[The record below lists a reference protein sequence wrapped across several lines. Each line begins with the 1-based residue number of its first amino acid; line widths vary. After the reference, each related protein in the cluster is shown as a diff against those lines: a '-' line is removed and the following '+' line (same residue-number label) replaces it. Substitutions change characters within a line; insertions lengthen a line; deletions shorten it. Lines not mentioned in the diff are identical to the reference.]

1 MEREDSL
8 DALSVRNAA
17 HSECLVESAPF
28 TADHHA
34 GKYLDSLFVTF
45 YDPRVNAY
53 TVADR
58 KRRQIGFLLFFVDDV
73 DDAIHKPVQPRG
85 CGRTLSFGGVD
96 FATRIPAAQDRR
108 EFRARRA
115 FNENEHQDA

>member
-34 GKYLDSLFVTF
+34 GKDLDSLFVTF
-45 YDPRVNAY
+45 HDTCVNAH
-53 TVADR
+53 TIANR
-58 KRRQIGFLLFFVDDV
+58 EWRQIALFLFFLDHV

-96 FATRIPAAQDRR
+96 FATRIP
-108 EFRARRA
+108 
-115 FNENEHQDA
+115 

>member
-45 YDPRVNAY
+45 HDARVNAY
-53 TVADR
+53 AVANGEWR
-58 KRRQIGFLLFFVDDV
+58 EIALLLFLLNDV

-96 FATRIPAAQDRR
+96 FATPIRAARIVD
-108 EFRARRA
+108 
-115 FNENEHQDA
+115 NSEHDED